1 VIGSALRGEG
11 RFENGEW
18 IFRRV
23 WNGDQT
29 DYGLNLVDRRQV
41 LRIKF
46 GAAQGAAIIP
56 VGNPN

>member
-1 VIGSALRGEG
+1 MLRVEEG
-11 RFENGEW
+11 RFENGKW

-29 DYGLNLVDRRQV
+29 DNGLNLVDRQQV